1 MAPKEIMT
9 NSHAKSILNAMNS
22 LRKSN
27 TLCDI
32 TLRVENAH
40 FPAHRIVLAA
50 CSDYFC
56 AMFTSE
62 LSEKGKSFVDIQG
75 LTASTMEI
83 LLDFVYT
90 ETVLVTVEN
99 VQELLPAACLLQLKG
114 VKRACCEFL
123 ESQLDPSNCLGI
135 RDFADTHNCLD
146 LMQAAELFSQKH
158 FSEVVQHEEFMLLSQ
173 TEVEKLIKC
182 DEIQVDSEEPVF
194 EAVLNWVKHNRK
206 EREPHLPDML
216 VFVRMPL
223 LTPRYITDVIDAE
236 PLVRSSLPC
245 RDLVDEA
252 KKFHLRPELRSEM
265 QGPRTQARLGAKE
278 ILLVIGGFGSQQSPI
293 DIVEKYDPK
302 TQEWSFLPNIA
313 RKRRYVATV
322 SLHDRVYVIGGYD
335 GRSRLSSV
343 ECLDYTADEDGVWY
357 TVATMNVRRGL
368 AGATTLGDMIYVA
381 GGFDGSRRHTSME
394 RYDPNIDQWSMLGDM
409 QTAREGAGLVV
420 ASGLIYC
427 LGGYDGLNILNSV
440 ERYDPH
446 TGHWT
451 SVTPMATKRSGA
463 GVALLNDHIYVVGG
477 FDGVSHLDSVEVYN
491 IRTDYWTTVTS
502 MTTPRCYVG
511 ATVLRGRL
519 YAIAGTETALVRVT
533 NDLLMA
539 ADAGSPSLLILL
551 DLTAAFD
558 TVDHNI
564 LISRLQSTIGLNN
577 TALQWFKSYIS
588 GRSEYVS
595 LGGSHSRTLPV
606 TCGVPQG
613 SVLGPTLFTLYLLP
627 LGRIISRH
635 GISFH
640 CYADDTQL
648 YLQTMQTSPSFPTP
662 LSILTTCLEEIKAW
676 MSINF
681 LQLNSSK
688 TVVMKIGTPH
698 QINTCPITSITFSG
712 QDLPLSPV
720 VTNLGVKMDPHLNFE
735 AHINY
740 LRKTSFFHLRNISRL
755 RPSLRPA
762 TLPSCDQPGSENGPP
777 PEL

>member
-1 MAPKEIMT
+1 MAPKDIMT

-32 TLRVENAH
+32 TLRVENTD

-62 LSEKGKSFVDIQG
+62 LAEKGKSFVDIQG

-114 VKRACCEFL
+114 VKRACCDFL

-135 RDFADTHNCLD
+135 RDFAETHNCLD

-206 EREPHLPDML
+206 EREPYLPDML
-216 VFVRMPL
+216 EFVRMPL

-236 PLVRSSLPC
+236 PLIRCSLPC

-265 QGPRTQARLGAKE
+265 QGPRTQARLGWNPKSCW
-278 ILLVIGGFGSQQSPI
+278 LLGGLRNMI
-293 DIVEKYDPK
+293 PK
-302 TQEWSFLPNIA
+302 LKNGNIA

-477 FDGVSHLDSVEVYN
+477 FDGISHLDSVEVYN
-491 IRTDYWTTVTS
+491 IRTDYWTTVAS

-519 YAIAGTETALVRVT
+519 YAIAGYDGNSLLSSIECYDPVVDSWEVVT
-533 NDLLMA
+533 SMA
-539 ADAGSPSLLILL
+539 TQRCDAG
-551 DLTAAFD
+551 
-558 TVDHNI
+558 V
-564 LISRLQSTIGLNN
+564 
-577 TALQWFKSYIS
+577 
-588 GRSEYVS
+588 
-595 LGGSHSRTLPV
+595 
-606 TCGVPQG
+606 C
-613 SVLGPTLFTLYLLP
+613 VL
-627 LGRIISRH
+627 R
-635 GISFH
+635 
-640 CYADDTQL
+640 
-648 YLQTMQTSPSFPTP
+648 
-662 LSILTTCLEEIKAW
+662 EK
-676 MSINF
+676 
-681 LQLNSSK
+681 
-688 TVVMKIGTPH
+688 
-698 QINTCPITSITFSG
+698 
-712 QDLPLSPV
+712 
-720 VTNLGVKMDPHLNFE
+720 
-735 AHINY
+735 
-740 LRKTSFFHLRNISRL
+740 
-755 RPSLRPA
+755 
-762 TLPSCDQPGSENGPP
+762 
-777 PEL
+777 

>member
-1 MAPKEIMT
+1 MAPKDIMT
-9 NSHAKSILNAMNS
+9 NSHAKSILNAMNA

-32 TLRVENAH
+32 TLRVENTD
-40 FPAHRIVLAA
+40 FPVHRIVLAA

-62 LSEKGKSFVDIQG
+62 LSKNPQLSEKGKSFVDIQG

-114 VKRACCEFL
+114 VKRACCDFL
-123 ESQLDPSNCLGI
+123 DSQLDPTNCLGI
-135 RDFADTHNCLD
+135 RDFAETHNCLD

-158 FSEVVQHEEFMLLSQ
+158 FPEVVQHEEFMLLSQ
-173 TEVEKLIKC
+173 NEVEKLVKC

-206 EREPHLPDML
+206 EREMYLSEML
-216 VFVRMPL
+216 EHVRMPL
-223 LTPRYITDVIDAE
+223 LTPRYITDVIDSE
-236 PLVRSSLPC
+236 PLIRCSLPC

-278 ILLVIGGFGSQQSPI
+278 VLLVIGGFGSQQSPI

-322 SLHDRVYVIGGYD
+322 SLNDRVYVIGGYD

-451 SVTPMATKRSGA
+451 NVTPMATKRSGA

-477 FDGVSHLDSVEVYN
+477 FDGTAHLDSVEVYN
-491 IRTDYWTTVTS
+491 IRTDYWTTVAS

-519 YAIAGTETALVRVT
+519 YAIAGYDGNSLLSSIECYDPVIDSWEVVT
-533 NDLLMA
+533 SMA
-539 ADAGSPSLLILL
+539 TQRCDAG
-551 DLTAAFD
+551 
-558 TVDHNI
+558 V
-564 LISRLQSTIGLNN
+564 
-577 TALQWFKSYIS
+577 
-588 GRSEYVS
+588 
-595 LGGSHSRTLPV
+595 
-606 TCGVPQG
+606 C
-613 SVLGPTLFTLYLLP
+613 VL
-627 LGRIISRH
+627 R
-635 GISFH
+635 
-640 CYADDTQL
+640 
-648 YLQTMQTSPSFPTP
+648 
-662 LSILTTCLEEIKAW
+662 EK
-676 MSINF
+676 
-681 LQLNSSK
+681 
-688 TVVMKIGTPH
+688 
-698 QINTCPITSITFSG
+698 
-712 QDLPLSPV
+712 
-720 VTNLGVKMDPHLNFE
+720 
-735 AHINY
+735 
-740 LRKTSFFHLRNISRL
+740 
-755 RPSLRPA
+755 
-762 TLPSCDQPGSENGPP
+762 
-777 PEL
+777 

>member
-1 MAPKEIMT
+1 MAPKDIMT

-32 TLRVENAH
+32 TLRVENAD

-62 LSEKGKSFVDIQG
+62 LAEKGKSFVDIQG
-75 LTASTMEI
+75 LTAATMEI

-99 VQELLPAACLLQLKG
+99 VQELLPAACLLQLK
-114 VKRACCEFL
+114 ACCDFL

-135 RDFADTHNCLD
+135 RDFAETHNCLD

-206 EREPHLPDML
+206 EREPYLPDML
-216 VFVRMPL
+216 EFVRMPL

-236 PLVRSSLPC
+236 PLIRCSLPC

-278 ILLVIGGFGSQQSPI
+278 VLLVIGGFGSQQSPI

-491 IRTDYWTTVTS
+491 IRTDYWTTVAS

-519 YAIAGTETALVRVT
+519 YAIAGYDGNSLLSSIECYDPVIDSWEVVT
-533 NDLLMA
+533 SMA
-539 ADAGSPSLLILL
+539 TQRCDAG
-551 DLTAAFD
+551 
-558 TVDHNI
+558 V
-564 LISRLQSTIGLNN
+564 
-577 TALQWFKSYIS
+577 
-588 GRSEYVS
+588 
-595 LGGSHSRTLPV
+595 
-606 TCGVPQG
+606 C
-613 SVLGPTLFTLYLLP
+613 VL
-627 LGRIISRH
+627 R
-635 GISFH
+635 
-640 CYADDTQL
+640 
-648 YLQTMQTSPSFPTP
+648 
-662 LSILTTCLEEIKAW
+662 EK
-676 MSINF
+676 
-681 LQLNSSK
+681 
-688 TVVMKIGTPH
+688 
-698 QINTCPITSITFSG
+698 
-712 QDLPLSPV
+712 
-720 VTNLGVKMDPHLNFE
+720 
-735 AHINY
+735 
-740 LRKTSFFHLRNISRL
+740 
-755 RPSLRPA
+755 
-762 TLPSCDQPGSENGPP
+762 
-777 PEL
+777 

>member
-1 MAPKEIMT
+1 MAPKDIMT

-32 TLRVENAH
+32 TLRVENTD

-62 LSEKGKSFVDIQG
+62 LAEKGKSFVDIQG
-75 LTASTMEI
+75 LTAATMEI

-114 VKRACCEFL
+114 VKRACCDFL
-123 ESQLDPSNCLGI
+123 EGQLDPTNCLGI
-135 RDFADTHNCLD
+135 RDFAETHTCLD

-206 EREPHLPDML
+206 EREPYLPDML
-216 VFVRMPL
+216 EFVRMPL

-236 PLVRSSLPC
+236 PLIRCSLPC

-278 ILLVIGGFGSQQSPI
+278 VLLVIGGKSC
-293 DIVEKYDPK
+293 D
-302 TQEWSFLPNIA
+302 NIA

-491 IRTDYWTTVTS
+491 IRTDYWTTVAS

-519 YAIAGTETALVRVT
+519 YAIAGYDGNSLLSSIECYDPVIDSWEVVT
-533 NDLLMA
+533 SMA
-539 ADAGSPSLLILL
+539 TQRCDAG
-551 DLTAAFD
+551 
-558 TVDHNI
+558 V
-564 LISRLQSTIGLNN
+564 
-577 TALQWFKSYIS
+577 
-588 GRSEYVS
+588 
-595 LGGSHSRTLPV
+595 
-606 TCGVPQG
+606 C
-613 SVLGPTLFTLYLLP
+613 VL
-627 LGRIISRH
+627 R
-635 GISFH
+635 
-640 CYADDTQL
+640 
-648 YLQTMQTSPSFPTP
+648 
-662 LSILTTCLEEIKAW
+662 EK
-676 MSINF
+676 
-681 LQLNSSK
+681 
-688 TVVMKIGTPH
+688 
-698 QINTCPITSITFSG
+698 
-712 QDLPLSPV
+712 
-720 VTNLGVKMDPHLNFE
+720 
-735 AHINY
+735 
-740 LRKTSFFHLRNISRL
+740 
-755 RPSLRPA
+755 
-762 TLPSCDQPGSENGPP
+762 
-777 PEL
+777 

>member
-1 MAPKEIMT
+1 MAPKDIMT
-9 NSHAKSILNAMNS
+9 NSHAKSILNAMNA

-32 TLRVENAH
+32 TLRVENTD

-62 LSEKGKSFVDIQG
+62 LAEKGKSFVDIQG

-114 VKRACCEFL
+114 VKRACCDFL

-135 RDFADTHNCLD
+135 RDFAETHNCLD

-206 EREPHLPDML
+206 EREPYLPDML
-216 VFVRMPL
+216 EFVRLPL

-236 PLVRSSLPC
+236 PLIRCSLPC

-265 QGPRTQARLGAKE
+265 QGPRTQARLGKNPC
-278 ILLVIGGFGSQQSPI
+278 IKLQYSYKHDSH
-293 DIVEKYDPK
+293 
-302 TQEWSFLPNIA
+302 T
-313 RKRRYVATV
+313 RYVATV

-491 IRTDYWTTVTS
+491 IRTDYWTTVAS

-519 YAIAGTETALVRVT
+519 YAIAGYDGNSLLSSIECYDPVIDSWEVVT
-533 NDLLMA
+533 SMA
-539 ADAGSPSLLILL
+539 TQRCDAG
-551 DLTAAFD
+551 
-558 TVDHNI
+558 V
-564 LISRLQSTIGLNN
+564 
-577 TALQWFKSYIS
+577 
-588 GRSEYVS
+588 
-595 LGGSHSRTLPV
+595 
-606 TCGVPQG
+606 C
-613 SVLGPTLFTLYLLP
+613 VL
-627 LGRIISRH
+627 R
-635 GISFH
+635 
-640 CYADDTQL
+640 
-648 YLQTMQTSPSFPTP
+648 
-662 LSILTTCLEEIKAW
+662 EK
-676 MSINF
+676 
-681 LQLNSSK
+681 
-688 TVVMKIGTPH
+688 
-698 QINTCPITSITFSG
+698 
-712 QDLPLSPV
+712 
-720 VTNLGVKMDPHLNFE
+720 
-735 AHINY
+735 
-740 LRKTSFFHLRNISRL
+740 
-755 RPSLRPA
+755 
-762 TLPSCDQPGSENGPP
+762 
-777 PEL
+777 

>member
-1 MAPKEIMT
+1 MCSYSYCLPVVEKVFRSFNDSLSSLRSLRDSQSSMAPKDIMT

-32 TLRVENAH
+32 TLRVENTD

-62 LSEKGKSFVDIQG
+62 LAEKGKSFVDIQG

-114 VKRACCEFL
+114 VKRACCDFL

-135 RDFADTHNCLD
+135 RDFAETHNCLD

-206 EREPHLPDML
+206 EREPYLPDML
-216 VFVRMPL
+216 EFVRMPL

-236 PLVRSSLPC
+236 PLIRCSLPC

-278 ILLVIGGFGSQQSPI
+278 VLLVIGGFGSQQSPI
-293 DIVEKYDPK
+293 DVVEKYDPK

-491 IRTDYWTTVTS
+491 IRTDYWTTVAS

-519 YAIAGTETALVRVT
+519 YAIAGYDGNSLLSSIECYDPVIDSWEVVT
-533 NDLLMA
+533 SMA
-539 ADAGSPSLLILL
+539 TQRCDAG
-551 DLTAAFD
+551 
-558 TVDHNI
+558 V
-564 LISRLQSTIGLNN
+564 
-577 TALQWFKSYIS
+577 
-588 GRSEYVS
+588 
-595 LGGSHSRTLPV
+595 
-606 TCGVPQG
+606 C
-613 SVLGPTLFTLYLLP
+613 VL
-627 LGRIISRH
+627 R
-635 GISFH
+635 
-640 CYADDTQL
+640 
-648 YLQTMQTSPSFPTP
+648 
-662 LSILTTCLEEIKAW
+662 EK
-676 MSINF
+676 
-681 LQLNSSK
+681 
-688 TVVMKIGTPH
+688 
-698 QINTCPITSITFSG
+698 
-712 QDLPLSPV
+712 
-720 VTNLGVKMDPHLNFE
+720 
-735 AHINY
+735 
-740 LRKTSFFHLRNISRL
+740 
-755 RPSLRPA
+755 
-762 TLPSCDQPGSENGPP
+762 
-777 PEL
+777 

>member
-1 MAPKEIMT
+1 MAPKDIMT

-27 TLCDI
+27 ILCDI
-32 TLRVENAH
+32 TLRVENTD

-62 LSEKGKSFVDIQG
+62 LAEKGKSFVDIQG
-75 LTASTMEI
+75 LTASTMDI

-114 VKRACCEFL
+114 VKRACCDFL
-123 ESQLDPSNCLGI
+123 ESQLDPTNCLGI
-135 RDFADTHNCLD
+135 RDFAETHNCLD
-146 LMQAAELFSQKH
+146 LMQAAELFSKKH
-158 FSEVVQHEEFMLLSQ
+158 FSEVVQHEEYMLLSQ
-173 TEVEKLIKC
+173 TEVEKLTKC

-206 EREPHLPDML
+206 EREPYLPDL
-216 VFVRMPL
+216 LQYVRMPL
-223 LTPRYITDVIDAE
+223 LTPRYITDIIDAE
-236 PLVRSSLPC
+236 PLIRCSLPC

-265 QGPRTQARLGAKE
+265 QGPRTQTRLGRNPFLVAICLYACFLCNCSVINTDSKRDSRVLSGAKE
-278 ILLVIGGFGSQQSPI
+278 VLLVIGGFGSQQSPI

-302 TQEWSFLPNIA
+302 TQEWSSLPNIA

-451 SVTPMATKRSGA
+451 SVTPMATRRSGA

-491 IRTDYWTTVTS
+491 IRTDYWTTVAS

-519 YAIAGTETALVRVT
+519 YAIAGYDGNSLLSSIECYDPVIDSWEVVT
-533 NDLLMA
+533 SMA
-539 ADAGSPSLLILL
+539 TQRCDAG
-551 DLTAAFD
+551 
-558 TVDHNI
+558 V
-564 LISRLQSTIGLNN
+564 
-577 TALQWFKSYIS
+577 
-588 GRSEYVS
+588 
-595 LGGSHSRTLPV
+595 
-606 TCGVPQG
+606 C
-613 SVLGPTLFTLYLLP
+613 VL
-627 LGRIISRH
+627 R
-635 GISFH
+635 
-640 CYADDTQL
+640 
-648 YLQTMQTSPSFPTP
+648 
-662 LSILTTCLEEIKAW
+662 EK
-676 MSINF
+676 
-681 LQLNSSK
+681 
-688 TVVMKIGTPH
+688 
-698 QINTCPITSITFSG
+698 
-712 QDLPLSPV
+712 
-720 VTNLGVKMDPHLNFE
+720 
-735 AHINY
+735 
-740 LRKTSFFHLRNISRL
+740 
-755 RPSLRPA
+755 
-762 TLPSCDQPGSENGPP
+762 
-777 PEL
+777 